1 MTPIRNTF
9 ARSLLA
15 ASVAALLLSA
25 CGSSGDK
32 PAAAEPA
39 AQAKIPTPSAFNVA
53 ICVNDDCGVIDQAAN
68 VLIPFKNDYQ
78 NFSPFLMKDTLLVQK
93 DEQWQLLDA
102 KTRQPLKTL
111 SSDIYTVT
119 PGYFGFER
127 DGKIGLMDYQGNE
140 VVAPRFDQVYTGGED
155 QYIGYQVG
163 DKSGVLDTHGK
174 QLTDALYDNMVVRED
189 LDTRGSL
196 ITAERGKQ
204 LWVINL
210 KDGSQKQ
217 VEYGS
222 LSEISDGHMVAAA
235 PDFVHSGL
243 VDASGTLVI
252 PMKYEWMGKPSEGL
266 VAFREKASQPCGYMD
281 YTGKVVIEPRFIEC
295 NAFGKKGALAKLQI
309 EGDNPANKFG
319 VIDRSGAWVVQPG
332 YDAVGEAGRSLLGMF
347 DYKQGYASI
356 FKEAGPLSYQT
367 GIFDLDQGRELIP
380 ARYPQVGMLT
390 PERFVFSGSGAPL
403 VNVSILG
410 QVTQAPALGVMDA
423 TGKVLAN
430 AETFAEIRLD
440 KGGHYLRAH
449 DGDEQPH
456 EALLDL
462 DGKQLIA
469 PQWHELHID
478 TQRNIIF
485 GYDLRGTGDDAV
497 RVMRAAYDL
506 QGKPLFTVKHTDCG
520 ADQLLDGSGK
530 VIWPQDVKPYCKA
543 AEPQASTES

>member
-32 PAAAEPA
+32 PAATEPA
-39 AQAKIPTPSAFNVA
+39 AQAKPPAPAPFNVA
-53 ICVNDDCGVIDQAAN
+53 ICVNDDCGVIDQTAS

-102 KTRQPLKTL
+102 KTRQPIKTL
-111 SSDIYTVT
+111 SNDIYTVT

-127 DGKIGLMDYQGNE
+127 DGKIGLMDYQGKE
-140 VVAPRFDQVYTGGED
+140 VLAPRFDEVYEGGEH
-155 QYIGYQVG
+155 QYIGYQLG
-163 DKSGVLDTHGK
+163 DKSGVLDIHGK
-174 QLTDALYDNMVVRED
+174 QLTDALYDSMVVHED

-196 ITAERGKQ
+196 VTAERGKEQ
-204 LWVINL
+204 WVINL
-210 KDGSQKQ
+210 KDGAQKQ
-217 VEYGS
+217 VEYSS
-222 LSEISDGHMVAAA
+222 LSEINDGHMVAAS
-235 PDFVHSGL
+235 PDFAHSGL
-243 VDASGTLVI
+243 VDANGALVV

-266 VAFREKASQPCGYMD
+266 VGFRETSGQPCGYMD

-295 NAFGKKGALAKLQI
+295 GAFGKKGALAKLQL
-309 EGDNPANKFG
+309 EGDHPDNKFG
-319 VIDRSGAWVVQPG
+319 MIDRSGAWVVQPS

-347 DYKQGYASI
+347 DYKQGYVSV

-367 GIFDLDQGRELIP
+367 GIFDLNQGRELIP

-390 PERFVFSGSGAPL
+390 PDRFVFSGSGAPL
-403 VNVSILG
+403 VSVSILG
-410 QVTQAPALGVMDA
+410 QVSQVPALGVMDA
-423 TGKVLAN
+423 TGKVLAQPEKY
-430 AETFAEIRLD
+430 ADIRLD
-440 KGGHYLRAH
+440 SGGRYLRAH
-449 DGDEQPH
+449 DGEEQPH

-462 DGKQLIA
+462 DGNQLIA

-478 TQRNIIF
+478 TQRNIIL

-520 ADQLLDGSGK
+520 ADQLVDGSGK

-543 AEPQASTES
+543 AEPQASAEG